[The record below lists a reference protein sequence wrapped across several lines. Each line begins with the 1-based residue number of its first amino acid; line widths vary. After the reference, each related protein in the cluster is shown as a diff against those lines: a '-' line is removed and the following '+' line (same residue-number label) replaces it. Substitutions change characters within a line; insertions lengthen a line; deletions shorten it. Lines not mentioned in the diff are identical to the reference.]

1 MTTTLMTPKGEITLP
16 AEICEKYE
24 FDDWRLLSVVDM
36 GDGSILLKPYESKL
50 TKTTEQMQKTLEED
64 GVTLDDLLQT
74 LDEER
79 KELFKERYGN

>member
-1 MTTTLMTPKGEITLP
+1 MATTLMTPKGEITLP
-16 AEICEKYE
+16 VEIREKYE